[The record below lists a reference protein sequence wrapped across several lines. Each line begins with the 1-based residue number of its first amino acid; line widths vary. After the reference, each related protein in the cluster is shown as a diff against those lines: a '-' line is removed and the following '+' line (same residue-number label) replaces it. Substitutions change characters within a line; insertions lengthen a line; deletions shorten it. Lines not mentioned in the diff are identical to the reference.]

1 MLTRETRRAATAG
14 PAFAKMAWH
23 VPPLFALLRFL
34 DSMGRSSAV
43 CLGAEHCC
51 ALLCFLL
58 LSCCSVASAR
68 HVVQARRLPGPSQ
81 KLPTRSRIPGSFLEG
96 PGSCDVLVPM
106 PSCDGSASQTCRVMP
121 ARHKRAVH
129 THFYPAVLPP
139 LLPTS
144 ICCAR
149 TTHRLFPPRR
159 RPRANRDVEIGSMC
173 CCARRVV
180 IGPARAVCRVPRLLF
195 RVALPVCRAGD
206 EEEARAALLT

>member
-1 MLTRETRRAATAG
+1 VRQRQARRLQKWPGT
-14 PAFAKMAWH
+14 F
-23 VPPLFALLRFL
+23 LLCL
-34 DSMGRSSAV
+34 PSSASSIRWV
-43 CLGAEHCC
+43 AHLRCVLALNTVVHCC
-51 ALLCFLL
+51 AFLL

>member
-1 MLTRETRRAATAG
+1 MPRVDVGGTMLTREPRHAATQGRRLRKWPGTFLLSLPYCASSIRWV
-14 PAFAKMAWH
+14 AH
-23 VPPLFALLRFL
+23 LRCVLALNT
-34 DSMGRSSAV
+34 V
-43 CLGAEHCC
+43 VHCC
-51 ALLCFLL
+51 AFLL

-121 ARHKRAVH
+121 ARHKRAVR

-144 ICCAR
+144 I
-149 TTHRLFPPRR
+149 
-159 RPRANRDVEIGSMC
+159 